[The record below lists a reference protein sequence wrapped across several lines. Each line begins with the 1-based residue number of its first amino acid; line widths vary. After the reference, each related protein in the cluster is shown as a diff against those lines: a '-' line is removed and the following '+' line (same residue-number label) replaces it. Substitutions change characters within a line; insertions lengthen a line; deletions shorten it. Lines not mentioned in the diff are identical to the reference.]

1 MSQTATENRIDT
13 RNYGIDLL
21 RNVSMFFVVILH
33 VLGAGGMLSAAASMP
48 RKYEVLKACHI
59 AAMCAVNCYGLISGY
74 VGYRSKFRL
83 SGIIMLWLQVFLYS
97 AGIGLIL
104 HRTMPEV
111 VTWKKVAEL
120 CQPVIYKQYWYF
132 TAYFALYFTMPAL
145 NAAIEHLPRR
155 VLEVSFGVLLVLLT
169 VGQQTFFVNNVFL
182 TGSGYSYLWLAVLYF
197 LGGYLAKYRK
207 SWNNGLICLLGY
219 VLCVVICWAT
229 QYILRCFGVEKS
241 TRLENYNS
249 PVMVLQAVFLLL
261 LFANLRLP
269 KWLTKVT
276 AFLAPAAFGV
286 YLIHTHPVVYS
297 HILTGAYKKLSDY
310 PTWKTVLL
318 MLGVAAGIYVVC
330 MAIDLV
336 RHYLFRALRIK
347 KLLTKL
353 DNKIF
358 PSEEG
363 R

>member
-1 MSQTATENRIDT
+1 MSQTVTENRIDT

-33 VLGAGGMLSAAASMP
+33 VLGAGGMLGAAASVP
-48 RKYEVLKACHI
+48 LKYEVLKAFHI

-83 SGIIMLWLQVFLYS
+83 SGILILWLQVFLYS

-111 VTWKKVAEL
+111 VTWEKALEL

-155 VLEVSFGVLLVLLT
+155 VFEVSFGILLLLLT
-169 VGQQTFFVNNVFL
+169 VGQQTFLVNNVFL
-182 TGSGYSYLWLAVLYF
+182 TGSGYSYLWLAVLYC

-207 SWNNGLICLLGY
+207 SWKNGLLCLLGY
-219 VLCVVICWAT
+219 GFCVFVCWAA
-229 QYILRCFGVEKS
+229 QYILRHLGVEKP

-261 LFANLRLP
+261 LFANLKLP
-269 KWLTKVT
+269 KWLAKIT
-276 AFLAPAAFGV
+276 AFFAPAAFGV

-297 HILTGAYKKLSDY
+297 EILTGAFKKLSGY
-310 PTWKTVLL
+310 PTGKTVLA
-318 MLGVAAGIYVVC
+318 MIGACAGIYVAC

-336 RHYLFRALRIK
+336 RHYLFRALRLK
-347 KLLTKL
+347 EFLSKL
-353 DNKIF
+353 DEKLT
-358 PSEEG
+358 PEES
-363 R
+363 